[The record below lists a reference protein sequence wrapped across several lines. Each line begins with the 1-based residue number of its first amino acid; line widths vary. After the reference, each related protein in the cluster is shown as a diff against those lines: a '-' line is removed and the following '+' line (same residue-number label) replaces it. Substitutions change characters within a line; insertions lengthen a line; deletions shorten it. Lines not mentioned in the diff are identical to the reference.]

1 MLVER
6 QVVGAII
13 LIAVVMMVGVFPLCV
28 CVCVCV
34 VWVFIANL
42 FFTQEVLG
50 RNLKCKGYKLTH
62 VLWTAPGLQSREG
75 STWHY

>member
-1 MLVER
+1 MWVER
-6 QVVGAII
+6 QVIGAII
-13 LIAVVMMVGVFPLCV
+13 LIAVVMMVEVFPV

-34 VWVFIANL
+34 WIFIANL

-50 RNLKCKGYKLTH
+50 RNLKCKAYKLTH
-62 VLWTAPGLQSREG
+62 VLWTVPGLQSREG

>member
-1 MLVER
+1 MLWVER

-13 LIAVVMMVGVFPLCV
+13 LIAVVMMVWVFPLCV
-28 CVCVCV
+28 CVCD

-62 VLWTAPGLQSREG
+62 VLWTAPGL
-75 STWHY
+75 